1 MCKFNSA
8 YSNLMLP
15 ELGIGLPLM
24 YITNLLVMNCFVG
37 ELIGIIGLP
46 CSLFLGVSFLNSFF
60 PEVS

>member
-8 YSNLMLP
+8 YRNLMLP

-37 ELIGIIGLP
+37 ELIGIIGLL
-46 CSLFLGVSFLNSFF
+46 CSLFQGVSFLKLFF